1 MVYNQTKAGG
11 GANQISSMM
20 INPKRS
26 VFLVAALS
34 ICAQQTTVSA
44 FICSSKQRSKNHIQ
58 KVSSFT
64 TTAAA
69 ASADDNDDFFDPFLH
84 SPHSYPDGIE
94 NGPSDDNEDGVEGMI
109 VDAIFESSAS
119 FGFMSISEPSSSSA
133 TKVTNTN
140 GDDDMF
146 DPLLSPHAYPDG
158 VDAGPIG
165 QQQQQQKQQSKKLGI
180 ILIDHGSKREASNQH
195 LHFIAQTYQA
205 SIIQRDNMANGEGG
219 STATSGRQTVVR
231 AAHMEIAQ
239 PSILESLVSA
249 SSVVCRRSQLS
260 EALYSLIL
268 YTDRNANVNDSP
280 SNKSR
285 FCFSPSSNLT
295 NYGQTKYISSKTTYH
310 REIS

>member
-1 MVYNQTKAGG
+1 
-11 GANQISSMM
+11 MM
-20 INPKRS
+20 RT
-26 VFLVAALS
+26 VFLVAVLS
-34 ICAQQTTVSA
+34 ICAQQVSVCA
-44 FICSSKQRSKNHIQ
+44 FSCSSQRSKNHPSSIQ

-69 ASADDNDDFFDPFLH
+69 SADDNSDDFFDPFLH
-84 SPHSYPDGIE
+84 SPHSYPDGIQ
-94 NGPSDDNEDGVEGMI
+94 NGPSYDNEDDVEGMI
-109 VDAIFESSAS
+109 VDAIFESSASS

-140 GDDDMF
+140 GGDMF

-158 VDAGPIG
+158 VDAGPSQ

-205 SIIQRDNMANGEGG
+205 SIIQRENMANGEGG

-239 PSILESLVSA
+239 PTILESLVSA
-249 SSVVCRRSQLS
+249 SSVSLLS
-260 EALYSLIL
+260 ALYSPDIL
-268 YTDRNANVNDSP
+268 Y
-280 SNKSR
+280 
-285 FCFSPSSNLT
+285 
-295 NYGQTKYISSKTTYH
+295 
-310 REIS
+310 

>member
-1 MVYNQTKAGG
+1 MKMKNEENISYLRPRSPRHGNLDLHAKKEVWSTNQTKAGG
-11 GANQISSMM
+11 GANQIGGMM
-20 INPKRS
+20 INLKRT
-26 VFLVAALS
+26 VFFVVAALS

-44 FICSSKQRSKNHIQ
+44 FICSSIQRSKNHPPYIQ

-69 ASADDNDDFFDPFLH
+69 AASADDNNDDFFDPFLH

-94 NGPSDDNEDGVEGMI
+94 NGPNDDNEDDVEGLI

-140 GDDDMF
+140 GDDDLF

-158 VDAGPIG
+158 IDAGPTSIP
-165 QQQQQQKQQSKKLGI
+165 QQQQQQQQMQQSKKLGI

-249 SSVVCRRSQLS
+249 SRVRRCSRRLS
-260 EALYSLIL
+260 ALYNIL
-268 YTDRNANVNDSP
+268 
-280 SNKSR
+280 
-285 FCFSPSSNLT
+285 
-295 NYGQTKYISSKTTYH
+295 
-310 REIS
+310 

>member
-1 MVYNQTKAGG
+1 VLSTTPKAGG
-11 GANQISSMM
+11 GANQIGGMM
-20 INPKRS
+20 INPKRT
-26 VFLVAALS
+26 VFLVAVLS
-34 ICAQQTTVSA
+34 ICAQQTTASA
-44 FICSSKQRSKNHIQ
+44 FICSSKQRSKNHPSLTIQ

-64 TTAAA
+64 TIAAAA
-69 ASADDNDDFFDPFLH
+69 ASAEDNNDDFFDPFLH

-94 NGPSDDNEDGVEGMI
+94 NGPSYDDDEDGVEGMI

-119 FGFMSISEPSSSSA
+119 SFGFMSISKPSSSSA
-133 TKVTNTN
+133 TQITNTN
-140 GDDDMF
+140 GDDDLF

-158 VDAGPIG
+158 VDAGPTSIP

-249 SSVVCRRSQLS
+249 SSVSLLIALYSLLS
-260 EALYSLIL
+260 TLYSLIL
-268 YTDRNANVNDSP
+268 SP
-280 SNKSR
+280 
-285 FCFSPSSNLT
+285 
-295 NYGQTKYISSKTTYH
+295 
-310 REIS
+310 

>member
-1 MVYNQTKAGG
+1 
-11 GANQISSMM
+11 MM
-20 INPKRS
+20 INLKRT
-26 VFLVAALS
+26 VFFVVAALS

-44 FICSSKQRSKNHIQ
+44 FICSSIQRSKNHPPYIQ

-69 ASADDNDDFFDPFLH
+69 SADDNNDDFFDPFLH

-94 NGPSDDNEDGVEGMI
+94 NGPKNDDNEDDVKGLI

-133 TKVTNTN
+133 TKITNTN
-140 GDDDMF
+140 GDDDLF
-146 DPLLSPHAYPDG
+146 DPLLSPHAYADG
-158 VDAGPIG
+158 IDAGPTSIP
-165 QQQQQQKQQSKKLGI
+165 QQQQQQQQMQLSKKLGI

-249 SSVVCRRSQLS
+249 SSVSLLS
-260 EALYSLIL
+260 ALYSLIL
-268 YTDRNANVNDSP
+268 YTDRNANVNE
-280 SNKSR
+280 
-285 FCFSPSSNLT
+285 
-295 NYGQTKYISSKTTYH
+295 YIH
-310 REIS
+310 

>member
-1 MVYNQTKAGG
+1 
-11 GANQISSMM
+11 
-20 INPKRS
+20 
-26 VFLVAALS
+26 
-34 ICAQQTTVSA
+34 
-44 FICSSKQRSKNHIQ
+44 
-58 KVSSFT
+58 
-64 TTAAA
+64 
-69 ASADDNDDFFDPFLH
+69 
-84 SPHSYPDGIE
+84 
-94 NGPSDDNEDGVEGMI
+94 MI

-140 GDDDMF
+140 GDDDLF

-205 SIIQRDNMANGEGG
+205 SIVQRDSMANGEGG

-260 EALYSLIL
+260 EALCSLSRYSLIL
-268 YTDRNANVNDSP
+268 YTDRNANVNDSL

-295 NYGQTKYISSKTTYH
+295 NMVKQNKQNISH
-310 REIS
+310 LNNIS